1 LNRHLYILA
10 FILLGTLF
18 SAQAQFDKKQQLERQ
33 RQELLSQIER
43 ISKLRQSNKKEEK
56 NVLNQVESLNDKIN
70 VREDL
75 IKVTNSQVNL
85 LTQDINE
92 NINKISALRDELA
105 QLKEDYAAMVR
116 KSYKSKSSQSRIM
129 FLLSSE
135 NFLQAY
141 KRIQYMKQYSNYRK
155 EQGEGI
161 KERTALLQE
170 TNRNLISQKKDKE
183 KLIAE
188 NREAREQLRQEK
200 EQQDALMAIIR
211 EKESSYASQIRD
223 KQKEA
228 DRIDREIDKII
239 REAIAASNKE
249 VAGNNKE
256 VANMKTFALTPES
269 RALANDFVSNKG
281 KLPWPVETG
290 TVIKRFGT
298 SRHPTLPNITTYNSG
313 VEIQTDP
320 GSMARAAFKGTVFQ
334 IQVIKGGGYAVL
346 IRHGN
351 YLTVYQNL
359 KSLKVKVGQTVSV
372 KQDIGEVA
380 INPFNGKTILKFL
393 VFKDAERQNPSDWV
407 YNM

>member
-1 LNRHLYILA
+1 M
-10 FILLGTLF
+10 
-18 SAQAQFDKKQQLERQ
+18 
-33 RQELLSQIER
+33 LSQIER

-281 KLPWPVETG
+281 TW
-290 TVIKRFGT
+290 IHSKRLQSRLGFG
-298 SRHPTLPNITTYNSG
+298 
-313 VEIQTDP
+313 
-320 GSMARAAFKGTVFQ
+320 
-334 IQVIKGGGYAVL
+334 
-346 IRHGN
+346 
-351 YLTVYQNL
+351 
-359 KSLKVKVGQTVSV
+359 
-372 KQDIGEVA
+372 
-380 INPFNGKTILKFL
+380 
-393 VFKDAERQNPSDWV
+393 
-407 YNM
+407 